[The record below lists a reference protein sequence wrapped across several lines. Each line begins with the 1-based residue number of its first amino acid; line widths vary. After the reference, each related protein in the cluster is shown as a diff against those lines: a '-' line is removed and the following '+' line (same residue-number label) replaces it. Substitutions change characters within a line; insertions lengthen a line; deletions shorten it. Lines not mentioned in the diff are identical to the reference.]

1 MTEVD
6 QASLRRRLRA
16 ARRAV
21 GAAERQAAAAAVD
34 ATLAGMGLP
43 RPRSRVTAYMAMDG
57 ELDPAIVVRRAQALG
72 CEVRVPVITSQRQRR
87 MRFTPW
93 PFEPGRPP
101 AASDAARW
109 CDLVLV
115 PLVGFDDEG
124 NRLGMGAGFYDRH
137 FAFLRHRHAWHRP
150 LLLGLAFEIQR
161 VEKLPAKPRDVPLW
175 GIVTEHEVYGR
186 AAARN
191 RGKPAEK
198 GA

>member
-6 QASLRRRLRA
+6 QAGLRRRLRV
-16 ARRAV
+16 ARRAL

-43 RPRSRVTAYMAMDG
+43 RPRSRLTAYVAMDG
-57 ELDPAIVVRRAQALG
+57 EMDPAVVLRRAQALG
-72 CEVRVPVITSQRQRR
+72 CEVQVPVITSMRRRR
-87 MRFTPW
+87 MRFAPW
-93 PFEPGRPP
+93 PLDPRRPP
-101 AASDAARW
+101 AVGDAARW
-109 CDLVLV
+109 FDLVLV

-137 FAFLRHRHAWHRP
+137 FGFLRHRNSWHRP

-161 VEKLPAKPRDVPLW
+161 VDSLPAKPRDVPLW
-175 GIVTEHEVYGR
+175 GIVTERGVYGR

-191 RGKPAEK
+191 RGKPAET
-198 GA
+198 GS